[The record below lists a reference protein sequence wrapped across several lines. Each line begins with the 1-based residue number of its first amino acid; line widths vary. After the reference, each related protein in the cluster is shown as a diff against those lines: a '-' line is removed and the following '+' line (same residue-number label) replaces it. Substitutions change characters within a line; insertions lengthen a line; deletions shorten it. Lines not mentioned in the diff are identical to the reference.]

1 MNAVELPTEFGATD
15 DVDILRQATAL
26 ADQHLIGWQY
36 WHYKNWADPTTQSQ
50 GSGAQGLFNDD
61 ADLSTVKKIGRA
73 SCRERVCQYGVDLG
87 GRRIIKKKKHRT
99 VKTTKRNHNNAK
111 FKKAT

>member
-15 DVDILRQATAL
+15 DVDILRQTTAL

-50 GSGAQGLFNDD
+50 GSGAQGLFAVA
-61 ADLSTVKKIGRA
+61 ADLSPVKIDTLRVLARTSRTEERRVGKGGV
-73 SCRERVCQYGVDLG
+73 SPCRSRW
-87 GRRIIKKKKHRT
+87 
-99 VKTTKRNHNNAK
+99 
-111 FKKAT
+111 